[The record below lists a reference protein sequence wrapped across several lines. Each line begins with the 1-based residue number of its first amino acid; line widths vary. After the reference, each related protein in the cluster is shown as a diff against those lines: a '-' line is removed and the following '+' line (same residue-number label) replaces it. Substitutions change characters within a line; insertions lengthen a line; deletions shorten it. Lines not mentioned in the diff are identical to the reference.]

1 MYKILNYF
9 LGIKRFKDQRYIEAY
24 NCFLASYDYKDSYSY
39 CVKCLNMINEEVYQI
54 GLKYME
60 EKKYLEAISVFK
72 SIINYRSSNFH
83 IEECEELLNTLLLP

>member
-1 MYKILNYF
+1 
-9 LGIKRFKDQRYIEAY
+9 
-24 NCFLASYDYKDSYSY
+24 
-39 CVKCLNMINEEVYQI
+39 MINEEVYQI